1 MGKQISIILLAL
13 PLLGM
18 SMYSAESKECV
29 AEKPSRPPHH
39 WSYRLI
45 DGRKC
50 WYEGENNF
58 PKALLQWPEQTKA
71 LSAFDQA
78 EPPKERAQA
87 VIPQSDPRN
96 EAPESFEDRW
106 GPLEAGKRRDEWCT
120 GELNRAQCSVL
131 MESSKT
137 SKL

>member
-1 MGKQISIILLAL
+1 MGKQIATIILAL
-13 PLLGM
+13 LVLGM
-18 SMYSAESKECV
+18 NMYSAESKQCV
-29 AEKPSRPPHH
+29 AEMPSDTPHH

-87 VIPQSDPRN
+87 VIPQSDLRN
-96 EAPESFEDRW
+96 EAPENFEDRW
-106 GPLEAGKRRDEWCT
+106 GALEAGKRRPWCT
-120 GELNRAQCSVL
+120 GELSAAQCSVF
-131 MESSKT
+131 MELSKT

>member
-1 MGKQISIILLAL
+1 
-13 PLLGM
+13 M
-18 SMYSAESKECV
+18 SMYSAQSKECL
-29 AEKPSRPPHH
+29 AEMRSDAAHHH

-58 PKALLQWPEQTKA
+58 PKALLQWPDQTKA

-78 EPPKERAQA
+78 EPPKDGAQA
-87 VIPQSDPRN
+87 VIPLSDPTN
-96 EAPESFEDRW
+96 EAPENFEDRW
-106 GPLEAGKRRDEWCT
+106 GALEAGKHPEWCP
-120 GELNRAQCSVL
+120 GELTQCSVL
-131 MESSKT
+131 MELSKT

>member
-1 MGKQISIILLAL
+1 MGKQISTIILAL
-13 PLLGM
+13 LVLGM
-18 SMYSAESKECV
+18 SMYSAESKQCF
-29 AEKPSRPPHH
+29 AEMPSDTAHH

-78 EPPKERAQA
+78 EPPKEGAQA

-96 EAPESFEDRW
+96 EAPENFEDRW
-106 GPLEAGKRRDEWCT
+106 GALEAGKHREWCP
-120 GELNRAQCSVL
+120 GELTLARCSVL
-131 MESSKT
+131 IELSKT